1 MKTVENTAAEGKRFF
16 VHDFLI
22 GNPIVIDRTERTFSF
37 YNKNIYGQVSDLD
50 NPSRKQVSD
59 REISGLTKRLN
70 NSSYNFNNSKVVDQF
85 IYDYLMTD
93 EQRAAC
99 RRAPYIDNTL
109 ITASDSY
116 SEAIRGMCAWVFD
129 DASKYAPAMPESRD
143 KMLAYCEK
151 HLQTVDEQGKPQQPR
166 SSVVGRLQ
174 EAKDAVAPPQP
185 GSGARVAD
193 AR

>member
-1 MKTVENTAAEGKRFF
+1 MKTGENAAAEGKRFIA
-16 VHDFLI
+16 HDFLI
-22 GNPIVIDRTERTFSF
+22 GSPILIDRAERTFTF
-37 YNKNIYGQVSDLD
+37 YHKNLYGQVADLD

-59 REISGLTKRLN
+59 RQVSGLVKRLN
-70 NSSYNFNNSKVVDQF
+70 NPSYSLENSRVVDQF
-85 IYDYLMTD
+85 IYHYLMTD

-99 RRAPYIDNTL
+99 RYSPYNDNSF

-151 HLQTVDEQGKPQQPR
+151 HLQTVDDRGKPQQPR

-174 EAKDAVAPPQP
+174 EAKDTVTPPQP
-185 GSGARVAD
+185 GSSARVAD